1 MTNLKRLVGAIA
13 ILATTTVGASAS
25 TLGSSRNYNVES
37 HFGADTLDSIGVSQ
51 ATGWNSSNPN
61 KSLAQTA
68 NTSNTSQVSAT
79 QADGWNFTSI
89 NDITF
94 KKDGQLVKG
103 WSKGGDNVEW
113 RFYDKST
120 GIMKTGWLNDNGTW
134 YYLQADGSMAHGI
147 YIDGY
152 WLGYNGV
159 WDKSKDDST
168 RQETTSLD
176 IYNDASLSSHI
187 RATDAQFAQYKS
199 QGKLEVSVNHEQ
211 TSGGYTVSGLC
222 FYLK

>member
-1 MTNLKRLVGAIA
+1 MKNIRRLMLGAVVLSVTLSIVTISGVQA
-13 ILATTTVGASAS
+13 STDTYKATTSQ
-25 TLGSSRNYNVES
+25 N
-37 HFGADTLDSIGVSQ
+37 ISQ
-51 ATGWNSSNPN
+51 ATIS
-61 KSLAQTA
+61 
-68 NTSNTSQVSAT
+68 
-79 QADGWNFTSI
+79 DGWNFTSV
-89 NDITF
+89 NDIIF
-94 KKDGQLVKG
+94 KKDGKLVKG

-159 WDKSKDDST
+159 WDTSKDDSS
-168 RQETTSLD
+168 RKETTSLAV
-176 IYNDASLSSHI
+176 YTDASISGST
-187 RATDAQFAQYKS
+187 RVTDAQFAQYKS
-199 QGKLEVSVNHEQ
+199 QGKLGVTINREQ